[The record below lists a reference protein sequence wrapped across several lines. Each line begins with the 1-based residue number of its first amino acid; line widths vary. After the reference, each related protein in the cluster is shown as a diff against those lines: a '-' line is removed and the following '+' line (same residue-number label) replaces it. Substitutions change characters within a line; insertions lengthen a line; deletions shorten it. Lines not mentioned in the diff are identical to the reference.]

1 MGECGNMIPCSTV
14 LKENQ
19 TILKFTAE
27 SPSIIV
33 NLKEGLNK
41 YILPEKLRIRK
52 GSVLML
58 TFSGLGRIALT
69 DEVNLMN
76 YTDFILNLNSLKSF
90 ETNSRF
96 LINSLVE
103 TGHYVDI
110 KQINKIYPIYFGYNL
125 KMKMSTSNTYLKVG
139 VSINPT
145 SSFISNLTYVAN
157 KTFTTSLNF
166 DNGTC
171 GFSFIDY
178 LRNEIDPNCKISK
191 KK

>member
-1 MGECGNMIPCSTV
+1 MKSIEVSVTFLDKMYLKKST
-14 LKENQ
+14 KN
-19 TILKFTAE
+19 
-27 SPSIIV
+27 
-33 NLKEGLNK
+33 
-41 YILPEKLRIRK
+41 
-52 GSVLML
+52 
-58 TFSGLGRIALT
+58 
-69 DEVNLMN
+69 
-76 YTDFILNLNSLKSF
+76 LNL
-90 ETNSRF
+90 
-96 LINSLVE
+96 
-103 TGHYVDI
+103 TGENFD
-110 KQINKIYPIYFGYNL
+110 YNL